1 MTGIGLWL
9 KWSYDDDKGRDWRCM
24 RDRGHSGPC
33 AKGTDPAAFPPKD
46 EIDKPQHYFATL
58 ANGAEVECRE
68 LCRSLAL
75 PFSLANVL
83 KYLWR
88 AGRKTPDKLKD
99 LRKARAYL
107 DWEIAALEREESG
120 KGAP

>member
-1 MTGIGLWL
+1 VQ
-9 KWSYDDDKGRDWRCM
+9 
-24 RDRGHSGPC
+24 
-33 AKGTDPAAFPPKD
+33 AALTPRRD
-46 EIDKPQHYFATL
+46 EIAAPSHYFATL
-58 ANGAEVECRE
+58 PNGAEVECRE
-68 LCRSLAL
+68 LARALAL

-120 KGAP
+120 KKAP